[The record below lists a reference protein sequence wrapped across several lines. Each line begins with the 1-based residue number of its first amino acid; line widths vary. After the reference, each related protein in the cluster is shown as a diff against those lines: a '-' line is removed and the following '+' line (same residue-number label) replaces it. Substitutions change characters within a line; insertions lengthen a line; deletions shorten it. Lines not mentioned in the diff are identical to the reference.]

1 MVALV
6 NVETEPGRWESVR
19 SIYITAVF
27 KFKIVKDGS
36 LQFVFSPKNIEI
48 SELKVMNGD
57 QEEPMEQMMIQ
68 SVANIQL
75 DAFKNKKLLDYP
87 IDINNLL

>member
-1 MVALV
+1 MDGFPNSKMTGVYIDKNGNWKIQANLVVLV
-6 NVETEPGRWESVR
+6 NVETLPGRWESVR

-57 QEEPMEQMMIQ
+57 
-68 SVANIQL
+68 
-75 DAFKNKKLLDYP
+75 
-87 IDINNLL
+87 